1 MFNKIAKREILDQ
14 MVGGEL
20 ADRAYLETVEKIA
33 EEGMAELLTEEDIE
47 KYAEERIEQI
57 TGCYLHALLYA
68 DDNEKTAELFEGMEE
83 DEVKEYSLNVAYNK
97 GVATGEELGKQAA
110 EAEMADSMKDY
121 MYNVMAEV
129 LGKEAAEAVID
140 SYEENDAA
148 YEDIVKMAAQEA
160 AYNIV
165 QEIGAEKVASD
176 EGLQSEIDEAA
187 MQIGEKVAKININMG
202 KIKNLFKKI
211 PKAQKNVAAGA
222 AGATTNVAP
231 PNKIDILKDKFMNN
245 THLRQVAAD
254 YLSAAASKAK
264 SPHFQGFAEGVSDYL
279 NPKTPNKNLFTAML
293 GGHASRMKEHY
304 KPVVDTMKNVNSLP
318 KAPDTAGSVAGKWV
332 DNFLGG
338 TPRHKAKL
346 DALKS
351 QRMKLKGKRPIF
363 NIIGKRTQPDYTDI
377 DASIK
382 ELRAPI
388 IKARQQAAIG
398 AGAGV
403 GAFSLGRGTNDRRY

>member
-165 QEIGAEKVASD
+165 QEIGVEKVASD

-202 KIKNLFKKI
+202 KIKNFFKNI
-211 PKAQKNVAAGA
+211 P
-222 AGATTNVAP
+222 
-231 PNKIDILKDKFMNN
+231 
-245 THLRQVAAD
+245 REVAAD
-254 YLSAAASKAK
+254 YASAAANSVKNT
-264 SPHFQGFAEGVSDYL
+264 HLQGILRGVSDYF
-279 NPKTPNKNLFTAML
+279 NPKTPNKNFLTAVA
-293 GGHASRMKEHY
+293 GGHASKMKEISN
-304 KPVVDTMKNVNSLP
+304 PVANTITGVRRLP
-318 KAPDTAGSVAGKWV
+318 KAPDTAGSVAGKWM

-338 TPRHKAKL
+338 TPEHKAKL

-363 NIIGKRTQPDYTDI
+363 NIIGRRTQPDYTAI